1 MTLSSETTAPVAL
14 RSRSARR
21 RRRSVAA
28 AVVAAAIGLGSG
40 IGPAF
45 AVDPTVERTSA
56 SCYFTSDTDR
66 AQNVQTCYVWSES
79 MQTTVTVKVRPS
91 DQQAGQPEQAV
102 YFLGQLSDPI
112 ANGRGDLYDTGYTL
126 VSIPDS
132 ATTWSANWES
142 TPVDNNGNP
151 LSNYEGN
158 GDFNPQWETFV
169 GEELPVFLN
178 QNFDVD
184 TSGNA
189 ISGLS
194 ISGGQAINLAL
205 KYPEVFSVAVSRSGY
220 YHTDNIFG
228 YFAVPFILSSRQG
241 VGNGFDGMWGNP
253 LLPGNSWA
261 ANDVAAQIMQAK
273 ANGQTIIVSTGN
285 GLPASQAE
293 WDEMMA
299 QGGILHVAIG
309 VGLEVI
315 SFASTVLLNIQAEI
329 FDLPVQFIYTD
340 GAHTWNRWIRTDE
353 EEVDKL
359 EDALSGYVT
368 SPTTTTATNVARVS
382 AAAEST
388 AVESSTVATPV
399 VATPEA
405 ETPDTETPA
414 AGSTDTET
422 PETETTGTE
431 TPETETTET
440 ESPAAETEPATGEE
454 ADTEGDSSAAE
465 SGTADDATETPVVDE
480 AAGQKSADRD
490 STDMSDTE

>member
-1 MTLSSETTAPVAL
+1 MTLPSETTAPVAL

-142 TPVDNNGNP
+142 TPVDNSGNP
-151 LSNYEGN
+151 LSNYEGT
-158 GDFNPQWETFV
+158 GDFDPQWETFV
-169 GEELPVFLN
+169 GEELPTFLN
-178 QNFDVD
+178 QNFDVG
-184 TSGNA
+184 TTGNA

-228 YFAVPFILSSRQG
+228 YFAVPFILATRQG
-241 VGNGFDGMWGNP
+241 VGNGFDGLWGNP

-261 ANDVAAQIMQAK
+261 ANDVATQIIQAK
-273 ANGQTIIVSTGN
+273 ATGQTIIVSTGN

-309 VGLEVI
+309 VGLEMI

-340 GAHTWNRWIRTDE
+340 GAHTWNRWIRTDA

-359 EDALSGYVT
+359 EDALKGYVT
-368 SPTTTTATNVARVS
+368 TTSTTSVARVNAVTESTTAT
-382 AAAEST
+382 T
-388 AVESSTVATPV
+388 QTPV
-399 VATPEA
+399 AEPTTVDSIEAETTDVETPEAQTTEAQTTGAQTTGAEATEA
-405 ETPDTETPA
+405 ETPTAGAAPA
-414 AGSTDTET
+414 AGDD
-422 PETETTGTE
+422 
-431 TPETETTET
+431 
-440 ESPAAETEPATGEE
+440 SPAAEPG
-454 ADTEGDSSAAE
+454 SAH
-465 SGTADDATETPVVDE
+465 TDATETPVVDDTSTQE
-480 AAGQKSADRD
+480 ADD
-490 STDMSDTE
+490 TDPTGMSDTE